1 MVFYPKAKNSY
12 SQKLLKTL
20 KPIYKNMYKIKLNQI
35 KALLGVEVSLEKLIL
50 ADGTELSTEKLE
62 VGFPVFDA
70 ENNPVGAGEHTLV
83 DGTIFM
89 TDELGVITEVI
100 RIEEEMPEVEAPVEV
115 SIEAAEVEE
124 VAVDPMV
131 LVYETIME
139 LSNEISKLKEKVS
152 TFSKAPAVA
161 PIKKTDNE
169 VIETTFSRL
178 EKLKQIKNQLKK

>member
-1 MVFYPKAKNSY
+1 MVSYPIINSY

-35 KALLGVEVSLEKLIL
+35 RALLGVEVSLEKLIL

-70 ENNPVGAGEHTLV
+70 ENNPVGAGEHKLV

-100 RIEEEMPEVEAPVEV
+100 RVEEEMPEVEAPVEV
-115 SIEAAEVEE
+115 SIEASSEAP
-124 VAVDPMV
+124 AVDPLQ
-131 LVYETIME
+131 LVYESISE
-139 LSNEISKLKEKVS
+139 LGTEIATLKERVNS
-152 TFSKAPAVA
+152 FSKAPAVA

>member
-1 MVFYPKAKNSY
+1 M
-12 SQKLLKTL
+12 LKTL

-35 KALLGVEVSLEKLIL
+35 RALLGVEVSLEKLIL

-62 VGFPVFDA
+62 VGYPVFDA

-89 TDELGVITEVI
+89 TDELGIITEVI
-100 RIEEEMPEVEAPVEV
+100 RVEEEMPEVEAPVEV
-115 SIEAAEVEE
+115 SIEASSEAP
-124 VAVDPMV
+124 AVDPLQ
-131 LVYETIME
+131 LVYESISE
-139 LSNEISKLKEKVS
+139 LGTEIATLKERVNS
-152 TFSKAPAVA
+152 FSKAPAVA

-178 EKLKQIKNQLKK
+178 EKLKEIKNQLKK